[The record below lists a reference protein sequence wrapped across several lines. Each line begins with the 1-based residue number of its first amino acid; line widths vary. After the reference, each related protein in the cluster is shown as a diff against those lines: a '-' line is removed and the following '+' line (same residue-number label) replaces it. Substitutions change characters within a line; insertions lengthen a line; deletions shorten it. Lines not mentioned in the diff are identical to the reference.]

1 MTSIHPARAKDGKP
15 KPNGAWSPEEV
26 DFLTESIQ
34 KGSFHVLCPDNETLR
49 EVDMARMQWNISD
62 IIEDRQTLSRW
73 LDEWE
78 PKFSECMGAAAI
90 HQKPRS
96 IGRTFH
102 CSRGPDV
109 LAVYLIRLTLT
120 MKLLLSLLALASA
133 VVLPAAQVVSLPSGA
148 DPALSLPQALLDSKL
163 YCPRRTDGSY
173 KGIKNPLLLV
183 PGTGTTG
190 AESWDPSLA
199 KLAPSIGFDP
209 CYISPEPYLLND
221 TTKSVDY
228 FVNAVRRLH
237 AESGKAVPVAGWS
250 QGNLIVQVGLTFF
263 PQVREKDANFVSLA
277 GDFRGTTNGIIYD
290 ISSNKQ
296 VPAVIWQQAADSQI
310 FTALANAGGLTAIVP
325 TTSIYSSSDEI
336 VKPENNSTSATSY
349 LAGATNVLAQKY
361 CPGISLFHGGM
372 LYSNFSMSVAKGA
385 LTSPSKVWNPST
397 FTKGY
402 CGGYVADGLSGSDKD
417 KVQFLIFKDAI
428 RMSSSKYAIPCEPLL
443 PAYIK
448 KYAAA
453 NPPCHAKIS
462 SFLAL

>member
-1 MTSIHPARAKDGKP
+1 
-15 KPNGAWSPEEV
+15 
-26 DFLTESIQ
+26 
-34 KGSFHVLCPDNETLR
+34 
-49 EVDMARMQWNISD
+49 
-62 IIEDRQTLSRW
+62 
-73 LDEWE
+73 
-78 PKFSECMGAAAI
+78 
-90 HQKPRS
+90 
-96 IGRTFH
+96 
-102 CSRGPDV
+102 
-109 LAVYLIRLTLT
+109 